1 MSPKHRT
8 LLLFVGMLVAGGGP
22 AGAQTRGETFQD
34 CPDCPEMVILPGGT
48 FRMGSDTGPENERPA
63 HEVTLA
69 GFAVARTEVTRAQY
83 AVFVK
88 ETGRGAPGPCF
99 TDGNR
104 DGRFQWEADKRWT
117 DPGYPSGDAYP
128 VTCMNWADAQDFVG
142 WLAQKTGKPY
152 RLLSEAE
159 YEYAL
164 RGGTTTEYWWG
175 DDKDAMCR
183 YANGPDAHVMSLFA
197 NWRDGVAC
205 EDGHDFLAPV
215 ASYQPN
221 GFGLYDMAGNAWEW
235 TADCFVA
242 GYLAQPRDG
251 SAYDNGQQ
259 CGRRATRGGSFVYSI
274 HDARSAQRNWGIA
287 PYMRGG
293 DVGFRV
299 ARDLAAEDTGG

>member
-1 MSPKHRT
+1 MSPTQGT
-8 LLLFVGMLVAGGGP
+8 LLLLLGSLLASGGA
-22 AGAQTRGETFQD
+22 AGAQAPAAGAVIKD
-34 CPDCPEMVILPGGT
+34 CASCPEMVVLPGGT
-48 FRMGSDTGPENERPA
+48 FRMGSDTGPVAERPG

-69 GFAVARTEVTRAQY
+69 SFAVARTEVTRAQY
-83 AVFVK
+83 AAFVA
-88 ETGRGAPGPCF
+88 ETGRGAPGTCF

-104 DGRFQWEADKRWT
+104 DGRFEWLADKSWT

-128 VTCMNWADAQDFVG
+128 VTCMNWADAADFAG

-164 RGGTTTEYWWG
+164 RGGTTTAYFWG

-183 YANGPDAHVMSLFA
+183 YANGPDSHVMSLFP

-235 TADCFVA
+235 TADCFVT
-242 GYLAQPRDG
+242 GYLVQPRDG

-259 CGRRATRGGSFVYSI
+259 CGWRTTRGGSFVYAI
-274 HDARSAQRNWGIA
+274 HDARSAQRNWAIL

-299 ARDLAAEDTGG
+299 ARDL